1 MWGDYKWM
9 TIMKGLFII
18 NLSALTLIGL
28 DKSFKTIVFL
38 GDKKAIN
45 NYSEDRFWD
54 RKLCQNDALANKK
67 MIFNNTVF
75 NNCWFNSNKS
85 SEGIELKGK
94 KLFFF
99 GDSYNE
105 QLMPIASKIFENRSD
120 IKINSFYNRNCS
132 ILSSSIVIEK
142 EKDLNCGRALK
153 DYINFFNNYSDKGDI
168 LIIATPNRFA
178 PPFKAPDSKFIYS
191 GNQIEDQLAES
202 LYLEEL
208 KNLSNA
214 LKDKGKKLAITSP
227 IPIIKNNPAICIN
240 WFSRFNNK
248 CKRINTFDL
257 KANEISKQNLKKYQV
272 LEQYG
277 VIYLDIYSILDQV
290 LVTNKSN
297 IYNFFYNEN
306 HISKTGALELVNYFK
321 NKLIN

>member
-1 MWGDYKWM
+1 
-9 TIMKGLFII
+9 
-18 NLSALTLIGL
+18 
-28 DKSFKTIVFL
+28 
-38 GDKKAIN
+38 
-45 NYSEDRFWD
+45 
-54 RKLCQNDALANKK
+54 
-67 MIFNNTVF
+67 
-75 NNCWFNSNKS
+75 
-85 SEGIELKGK
+85 
-94 KLFFF
+94 
-99 GDSYNE
+99 
-105 QLMPIASKIFENRSD
+105 
-120 IKINSFYNRNCS
+120 
-132 ILSSSIVIEK
+132 
-142 EKDLNCGRALK
+142 
-153 DYINFFNNYSDKGDI
+153 
-168 LIIATPNRFA
+168 
-178 PPFKAPDSKFIYS
+178 FKAPDSKFIYS